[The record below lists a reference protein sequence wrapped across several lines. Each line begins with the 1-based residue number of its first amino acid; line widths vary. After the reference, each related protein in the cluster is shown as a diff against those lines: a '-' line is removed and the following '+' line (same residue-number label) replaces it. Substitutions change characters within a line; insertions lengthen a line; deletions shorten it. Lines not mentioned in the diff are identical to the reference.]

1 MSSFW
6 EENHLS
12 TVLAR
17 VALQD
22 LRYFR
27 GQHLPLALKY
37 FELQHNLGPISTSET
52 NTPAPGLCHPASE
65 SGPSLWPGEMML
77 TVKYFLLRK
86 VTWTLSPTAPNVIS
100 EVKKTLSAENL
111 RRRSVRQ
118 CQVTWYLTFP
128 PLWRAPGPSW
138 EEWSRTFCKFP
149 QNLLW
154 ARRAPPSII

>member
-52 NTPAPGLCHPASE
+52 NTLAPGLCHPASE

-100 EVKKTLSAENL
+100 DVKKTLSAENL

-118 CQVTWYLTFP
+118 CQVKWSQGSTMLILVTV
-128 PLWRAPGPSW
+128 S
-138 EEWSRTFCKFP
+138 SRTLP
-149 QNLLW
+149 QMLSYVW
-154 ARRAPPSII
+154 PTAPLGIL